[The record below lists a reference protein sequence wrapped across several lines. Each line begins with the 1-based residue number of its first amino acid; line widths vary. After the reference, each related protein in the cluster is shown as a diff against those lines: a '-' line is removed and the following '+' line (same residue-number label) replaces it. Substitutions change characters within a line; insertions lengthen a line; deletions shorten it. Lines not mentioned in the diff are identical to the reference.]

1 MTEDNSKVNV
11 VVLLAMVR
19 KICGKITLDLS
30 YLCSWET
37 ISSICEGVI
46 TLAQPAV
53 RVRHI
58 HRRRIKTEEKAKVV
72 VVAWGTELIKVLA
85 ALDILH
91 QDNLKNSS
99 NCTRPM

>member
-58 HRRRIKTEEKAKVV
+58 EE
-72 VVAWGTELIKVLA
+72 G
-85 ALDILH
+85 
-91 QDNLKNSS
+91 
-99 NCTRPM
+99 